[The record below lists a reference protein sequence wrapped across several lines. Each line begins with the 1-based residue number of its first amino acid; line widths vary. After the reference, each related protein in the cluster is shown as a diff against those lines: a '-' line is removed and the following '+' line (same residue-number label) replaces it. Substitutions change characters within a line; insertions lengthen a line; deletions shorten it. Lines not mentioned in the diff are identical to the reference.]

1 VLVELTLAQL
11 LVLGAGLLLFVE
23 GLVYALFPK
32 IVEQLLE
39 ALRDTPLE
47 ARRLIGLLSMLSG
60 LGLLWLLL

>member
-1 VLVELTLAQL
+1 MFVDLTLAQL
-11 LVLGAGLLLFVE
+11 LILGLGLLLFLE

-32 IVEQLLE
+32 IVEKLLD

-60 LGLLWLLL
+60 LGLLWFLS

>member
-1 VLVELTLAQL
+1 MLVELTLAQL
-11 LVLGAGLLLFVE
+11 LVLGVGLLLFVE

>member
-1 VLVELTLAQL
+1 MFVDLTLAQL
-11 LVLGAGLLLFVE
+11 LLLGLGLLLFVE

-39 ALRDTPLE
+39 ALRDMPLE

-60 LGLLWLLL
+60 LGLLWFLS

>member
-1 VLVELTLAQL
+1 MFVDLTLSQL
-11 LVLGAGLLLFVE
+11 LLLGLGLLLFVE

-60 LGLLWLLL
+60 LGLLWFLS

>member
-1 VLVELTLAQL
+1 
-11 LVLGAGLLLFVE
+11 LLFVE
-23 GLVYALFPK
+23 GLIYALFPK

-60 LGLLWLLL
+60 VGLFWLLS

>member
-1 VLVELTLAQL
+1 MFVELTLAQL
-11 LVLGAGLLLFVE
+11 LLLGLGLLLFVE

-39 ALRDTPLE
+39 ALRDTPIE

-60 LGLLWLLL
+60 LGLFWFLS

>member
-1 VLVELTLAQL
+1 MLVELTLAQL

>member
-1 VLVELTLAQL
+1 
-11 LVLGAGLLLFVE
+11 LLFVE
-23 GLVYALFPK
+23 GLIYALFPK

-60 LGLLWLLL
+60 FGLFWLLS